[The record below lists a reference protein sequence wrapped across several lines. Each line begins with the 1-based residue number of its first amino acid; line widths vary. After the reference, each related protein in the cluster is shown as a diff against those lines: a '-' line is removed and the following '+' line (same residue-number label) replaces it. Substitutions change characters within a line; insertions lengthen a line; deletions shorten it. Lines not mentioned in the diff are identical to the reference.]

1 MAYRFQF
8 RGDIESNWT
17 NVILADREIGILQT
31 KVGNEI
37 KNTNLYKI
45 GDGKTAWK
53 DLPYFGFNG
62 ALSTSLDV
70 VDGEQTD
77 NTVVTKGALVE
88 KFNTLDELIS
98 SIQEGKA
105 SAEDLTNLSTRVNSL
120 EEWKAKIDGKD
131 YDAKIATLE
140 DSSKQYAT
148 DIQTLKDMHVVKAQ
162 DEFDPSMADPNIF
175 YYIYEETKE

>member
-70 VDGEQTD
+70 VVGEQTD
-77 NTVVTKGALVE
+77 NIVVTKGALVE
-88 KFNTLDELIS
+88 KFNSLDSAISVLASIEEL
-98 SIQEGKA
+98 QA
-105 SAEDLTNLSTRVNSL
+105 LSTKIETL
-120 EEWKAKIDGKD
+120 EGWKAEIDNENYND
-131 YDAKIATLE
+131 RITALE
-140 DSSKQYAT
+140 TSSKQYAT
-148 DIQTLKDMHVVKAQ
+148 DIQTLKDMHVVISQ
-162 DEFDPSMADPNIF
+162 DSFIPEDAEENVF